1 MLLSFVRTLVL
12 YVLLLVAVRLL
23 GKRQIGE
30 MEPTEFVV
38 ALLIADLAAI
48 PMQDG
53 AIPLLSGVIPMATV
67 LGCELI
73 LAGACMRWVGLRRML
88 CGKPVILIENGRVLR
103 ENLRST
109 RITLDE
115 LSEQLRQNNVL
126 SPETVQYAILETNGK
141 LSVFLFPKFAPA
153 SAKDAGITPGKQSLP
168 YTIIADGYLYR
179 ENLRLAGKDE
189 AWLNKVLTEKES
201 RRQDIFLLTVDKKD
215 RILCITR
222 EEAK

>member
-1 MLLSFVRTLVL
+1 MLLSFTRTVVL
-12 YVLLLVAVRLL
+12 YVLLLLAVRLL

-38 ALLIADLAAI
+38 ALLISDLAAV

-53 AIPLLSGVIPMATV
+53 AIPLLSGVIPMVTV
-67 LGCELI
+67 LGSELI
-73 LAGACMRWVGLRRML
+73 LAGCCMRWVKLRRMV

-103 ENLRST
+103 ENLRLT
-109 RITLDE
+109 RVTLDE
-115 LSEQLRQNNVL
+115 LSEQLRQNSVL

-141 LSVFLFPKFAPA
+141 LSVFPYPKFAPA

-179 ENLRLAGKDE
+179 DNLALAGKNE
-189 AWLNKVLTEKES
+189 AWLDKVLAEKES
-201 RRQDIFLLTVDKKD
+201 CRQDIFLLTVDKKD
-215 RILCITR
+215 KILCITKG
-222 EEAK
+222 EAV